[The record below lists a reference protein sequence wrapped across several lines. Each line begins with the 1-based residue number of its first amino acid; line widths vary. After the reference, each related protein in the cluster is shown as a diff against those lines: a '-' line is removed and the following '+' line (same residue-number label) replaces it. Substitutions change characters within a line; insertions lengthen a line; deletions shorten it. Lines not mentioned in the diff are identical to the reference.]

1 MSHAL
6 RLFVGALLIVMHGL
20 VMADDDRLQRIQTAQ
35 TLRVCIWPD
44 YYGISFRNP
53 KTLQLSGIDVD
64 LAREL
69 ARELGVEVEF
79 VDSAFA
85 TLIEDVL
92 GDRCDIAMFAIG
104 ITPARQQHLRFTQPH
119 LASDIY
125 AITTRTNRR
134 IRDWSDIDQPGT
146 VVAVAKGT
154 LHEPIMREKLQHAE
168 LRVLDTPHAREQE
181 VQSGRADVF
190 MTDYPYSRRMLDNH
204 DWARLV
210 SPTKT
215 SDLTGYTWVATP
227 GIDRNDWARIV
238 SPSASYHLT
247 PYAWAMAP
255 GDDAFHAR
263 VERFITA
270 IKTDGRLQEAAR
282 RHGLEPIVVH

>member
-6 RLFVGALLIVMHGL
+6 RLFVGVLLIVMHGL
-20 VMADDDRLQRIQTAQ
+20 VMADDDRLQRIRTAQ

-69 ARELGVEVEF
+69 ARDLGVEVEF

-104 ITPARQQHLRFTQPH
+104 ITPERRRHLHFTQPH

-125 AITTRTNRR
+125 GITTHANRR
-134 IRDWSDIDQPGT
+134 IRNWSDIDQPGT

-154 LHEPIMREKLQHAE
+154 LHEPIMRQKLRHAE

-190 MTDYPYSRRMLDNH
+190 MTDYPYSRRMLASH

-210 SPTKT
+210 SP
-215 SDLTGYTWVATP
+215 DDP
-227 GIDRNDWARIV
+227 
-238 SPSASYHLT
+238 YHVT

-255 GDDAFHAR
+255 GEDAFHAR

-270 IKTDGRLQEAAR
+270 IKTDGRLLESAR
-282 RHGLEPIVVH
+282 RQGLAPIVLR

>member
-6 RLFVGALLIVMHGL
+6 RLFVGVLLIAMHGP
-20 VMADDDRLQRIQTAQ
+20 VMADDDRLQRIRTAQ

-53 KTLQLSGIDVD
+53 KTLQLSGIDAD

-69 ARELGVEVEF
+69 ARDLGVEAEF

-85 TLIEDVL
+85 SLIEDVL

-104 ITPARQQHLRFTQPH
+104 ITPARQQHLRFTQPY

-154 LHEPIMREKLQHAE
+154 LHEAVMREKLQHAE
-168 LRVLDTPHAREQE
+168 LRVLDTPHSREQE
-181 VQSGRADVF
+181 VQSGRADIF
-190 MTDYPYSRRMLDNH
+190 MTDYAYSRRMLDNH

-210 SPTKT
+210 SPTQ
-215 SDLTGYTWVATP
+215 SDQNTGYTWMTTP
-227 GIDRNDWARIV
+227 GIDQHDWERIV

-270 IKTDGRLQEAAR
+270 IKTDGRLLEAAR

>member
-6 RLFVGALLIVMHGL
+6 RLFVGSLLIVMHGL
-20 VMADDDRLQRIQTAQ
+20 ALADEDRLQRILATQ

-53 KTLQLSGIDVD
+53 KTLQLSGLDVD
-64 LAREL
+64 LAHEL

-79 VDSAFA
+79 IDSAFA

-92 GDRCDIAMFAIG
+92 GNRCDIAMFAIG
-104 ITPARQQHLRFTQPH
+104 ITPARQEHLSFTQPH

-154 LHEPIMREKLQHAE
+154 VHETIMREKLQHAE

-190 MTDYPYSRRMLDNH
+190 MTDYPYSRRILDNH
-204 DWARLV
+204 DWARLI
-210 SPTKT
+210 SPTASDQNT
-215 SDLTGYTWVATP
+215 SYTWMTTP
-227 GIDRNDWARIV
+227 GINQDDWARIV
-238 SPSASYHLT
+238 SPSESYHLT

-255 GDDAFHAR
+255 GADDFQAR
-263 VERFITA
+263 VDRFITA
-270 IKTDGRLQEAAR
+270 IKTDGRLLESAR
-282 RHGLEPIVVH
+282 RHGLQSIVVH